1 MILFTQSSKMS
12 KSNLWR
18 WKPGESL
25 SWLCQE
31 GVLLGGGLLG
41 AGHSYLFAQLLIL
54 GCIYFVESHPAARS
68 LMIYSLFCVLVT
80 HQRKIYFKKVLPCQ
94 VRFRTISP
102 ATLLG
107 LGALWAGGH
116 CLHLSPSEPV
126 PGRRNHFFLLIL
138 SSALAWS
145 YCTYANEAMSAIEA
159 NSAIYSWSLATL
171 ITAAADFRKPK
182 HTHARAHTHMHT
194 HIRTQAR
201 TCTHTTQSIFSSP
214 GYKFPIPLQSGP
226 SHATLIVCY
235 ITFIKK

>member
-1 MILFTQSSKMS
+1 M
-12 KSNLWR
+12 
-18 WKPGESL
+18 
-25 SWLCQE
+25 
-31 GVLLGGGLLG
+31 LLGGGVLG

-54 GCIYFVESHPAARS
+54 GCIRFVESHPAARL

-80 HQRKIYFKKVLPCQ
+80 HQRKICFKKVLPCQ

-107 LGALWAGGH
+107 LGALWAGVGVGIAFTCH
-116 CLHLSPSEPV
+116 PQSQYQGEEI
-126 PGRRNHFFLLIL
+126 FFSLLIL

-182 HTHARAHTHMHT
+182 HTRTRTHTHAHTHTHASTHT
-194 HIRTQAR
+194 H
-201 TCTHTTQSIFSSP
+201 THYTEYIFLP
-214 GYKFPIPLQSGP
+214 RI
-226 SHATLIVCY
+226 
-235 ITFIKK
+235 